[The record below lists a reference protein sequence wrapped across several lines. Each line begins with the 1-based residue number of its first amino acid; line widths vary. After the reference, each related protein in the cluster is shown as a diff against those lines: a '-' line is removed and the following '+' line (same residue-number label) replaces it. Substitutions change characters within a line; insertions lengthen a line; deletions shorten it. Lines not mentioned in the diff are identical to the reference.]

1 MHPEP
6 EPETSSKEATTSSL
20 LQRLTNVFVSPG
32 EVFEEVKASPVS
44 HKNWLVPLV
53 LSMIMGVVFV
63 LIAFSQPSILQEI
76 RNQQEKAFQENIEKG
91 KMTEE
96 QADQARQG
104 MEKLGPV
111 FMKAAGSVG
120 ALIANVAFLFGL
132 ALGIFLLG
140 VAPSPA
146 KRWPRIIG
154 SLVAGIMVALSSF
167 QLTGGMSMKL
177 RLVIFVVAI
186 PLAFFLAI
194 LFMMLIDRINP
205 FGGYFS
211 YMKAV
216 EVVGLAAMIS
226 LLSGVIALLLVMI
239 KGSMMVSL
247 GPALLLDRLDATNTT
262 HQLLAAVNIM
272 TFWYVAVLA
281 SALSRLSS
289 ASFAKA
295 AIWLFGFWFVFK
307 VGPILVFSGL
317 G

>member
-1 MHPEP
+1 
-6 EPETSSKEATTSSL
+6 
-20 LQRLTNVFVSPG
+20 
-32 EVFEEVKASPVS
+32 
-44 HKNWLVPLV
+44 
-53 LSMIMGVVFV
+53 
-63 LIAFSQPSILQEI
+63 
-76 RNQQEKAFQENIEKG
+76 
-91 KMTEE
+91 
-96 QADQARQG
+96 
-104 MEKLGPV
+104 
-111 FMKAAGSVG
+111 
-120 ALIANVAFLFGL
+120 
-132 ALGIFLLG
+132 
-140 VAPSPA
+140 
-146 KRWPRIIG
+146 
-154 SLVAGIMVALSSF
+154 MVALSSF

-281 SALSRLSS
+281 SALSRLSG

-307 VGPILVFSGL
+307 AAPILVFSGL